1 MNVFFVLVV
10 GILLAVD
17 ASADKFPDCP
27 NLGDIRFVI
36 PSGDTVSEIAVVH
49 TFDSSI
55 TIAKGY
61 TVKSIAARVLPAK
74 TSPLEFLCNV
84 KSAGEESTA
93 ENPTCSNVPKDNQG
107 SFVVPQKFRSKF
119 SSIHLVAF
127 PNTVSASAP
136 ISQYIVFDYIG
147 DVNFDSSAETTAKAS
162 GEKCGVTVVGSP
174 LSRARF

>member
-1 MNVFFVLVV
+1 MNVFSLLVV
-10 GILLAVD
+10 GILLALN
-17 ASADKFPDCP
+17 ARADGLTDCP
-27 NLGDIRFVI
+27 NLGDIRFVVA
-36 PSGDTVSEIAVVH
+36 SGDTVTEIAVVH

-55 TIAKGY
+55 SVAKGY

-74 TSPLEFLCNV
+74 TSSLEFLCNV
-84 KSAGEESTA
+84 KSVGEENTA

-119 SSIHLVAF
+119 SSIHLVTF

-136 ISQYIVFDYIG
+136 ISQYTAFEYVG